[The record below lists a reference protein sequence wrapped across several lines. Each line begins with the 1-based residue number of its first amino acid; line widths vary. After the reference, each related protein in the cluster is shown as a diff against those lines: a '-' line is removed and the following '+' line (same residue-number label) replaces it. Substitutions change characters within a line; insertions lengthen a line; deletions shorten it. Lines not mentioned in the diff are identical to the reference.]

1 MVLGKV
7 LDCHCEESAMIRGGR
22 RSNPLRRGLLR
33 FARNDNIKVFITF
46 VLLAFVFLFS
56 TLKLTTQEPEDALSK
71 TIKFRLMAVNP
82 SKTKTQKVNLMTY
95 LPAEVQ
101 QRDVLDSGGLELEY
115 DAQKSAYYVFR
126 NGVEL
131 APSEIKKVEV
141 EVRDVWNIRK
151 SSLSEFKGRV
161 ETLIQKLE
169 KTDYYPKAKEIADSI
184 YVTLDDIEKSQDDQ
198 TVSPQQHIGIYR
210 QNLLLLERVKE
221 DIARLEKALA
231 TAGGP
236 LSPEMLTKTKIKS
249 EEPSKAMTWIV
260 IFSIV
265 IFTGLLAG
273 VLFFTWY
280 RQSRLT
286 KEDLLAAKK
295 AAFPDAGPKKDNDK
309 L

>member
-1 MVLGKV
+1 MRV
-7 LDCHCEESAMIRGGR
+7 R
-22 RSNPLRRGLLR
+22 
-33 FARNDNIKVFITF
+33 IKGIIFLTLFTV
-46 VLLAFVFLFS
+46 LFS
-56 TLKLTTQEPEDALSK
+56 PFSLSAQESEEALTG

-82 SKTKTQKVNLMTY
+82 SKTKTQKINLMTY
-95 LPAEVQ
+95 LPVEIQ

-115 DAQKSAYYVFR
+115 DAQKAAYYVFK
-126 NGVEL
+126 NSVEL

-151 SSLSEFKGRV
+151 KTLSEFKGRA
-161 ETLIQKLE
+161 ETLMQKLE
-169 KTDYYPKAKEIADSI
+169 KTEYYPKAKEIADGI
-184 YVTLDDIEKSQDDQ
+184 YATLEEIERSQGDQ

-210 QNLLLLERVKE
+210 QNLLLLDRIKE
-221 DIARLEKALA
+221 DIARLEKAMA

-236 LSPEMLTKTKIKS
+236 LAPEMLTKTKIKS
-249 EEPSKAMTWIV
+249 DEPSKAMTWIV

-295 AAFPDAGPKKDNDK
+295 AAFPDAGPKKDEGK
-309 L
+309 TP

>member
-1 MVLGKV
+1 MRGKNT
-7 LDCHCEESAMIRGGR
+7 EGR
-22 RSNPLRRGLLR
+22 MAL
-33 FARNDNIKVFITF
+33 IIF
-46 VLLAFVFLFS
+46 VLMAFISLLSPFS
-56 TLKLTTQEPEDALSK
+56 LRAQESEEDSGR

-115 DAQKSAYYVFR
+115 DSQKSAYYVFK
-126 NGVEL
+126 NAVEL

-141 EVRDVWNIRK
+141 EVKDVWNVRK
-151 SSLSEFKGRV
+151 RTLSELKGR
-161 ETLIQKLE
+161 TDILMQKLE

-184 YVTLDDIEKSQDDQ
+184 YSTLDDIERSQDDQ
-198 TVSPQQHIGIYR
+198 NVSQQQHIGIYR
-210 QNLLLLERVKE
+210 QNVLLLDRIKE
-221 DIARLEKALA
+221 DIARLEKAMA

-236 LSPEMLTKTKIKS
+236 LAPEMLTKTKIKS

-260 IFSIV
+260 IFSIL

-295 AAFPDAGPKKDNDK
+295 AAFPEGQKKEEESK
-309 L
+309 

>member
-1 MVLGKV
+1 MRV
-7 LDCHCEESAMIRGGR
+7 R
-22 RSNPLRRGLLR
+22 
-33 FARNDNIKVFITF
+33 IKGIIFLTLFTV
-46 VLLAFVFLFS
+46 LFS
-56 TLKLTTQEPEDALSK
+56 PFSLSAQESEEALTG

-82 SKTKTQKVNLMTY
+82 SKTKTQKINLMTY
-95 LPAEVQ
+95 LPVEIQ

-115 DAQKSAYYVFR
+115 DAQKAAYYVFK
-126 NGVEL
+126 NSVEL

-151 SSLSEFKGRV
+151 KTLSEFKGRA
-161 ETLIQKLE
+161 ETLMQKLE
-169 KTDYYPKAKEIADSI
+169 KTEYYPKAKEIADGI
-184 YVTLDDIEKSQDDQ
+184 YATLEEIERSQGDQ

-210 QNLLLLERVKE
+210 QNLLLLDRIKE
-221 DIARLEKALA
+221 DIARLEKAMA

-236 LSPEMLTKTKIKS
+236 LAPEMLTKTKIKAD
-249 EEPSKAMTWIV
+249 EPSKAMTWIV

-295 AAFPDAGPKKDNDK
+295 AAFPDAGPKKDEGK
-309 L
+309 TP

>member
-1 MVLGKV
+1 M
-7 LDCHCEESAMIRGGR
+7 RGR
-22 RSNPLRRGLLR
+22 
-33 FARNDNIKVFITF
+33 IKIFIMF
-46 VLLAFVFLFS
+46 VAIAFISLFS
-56 TLKLTTQEPEDALSK
+56 PFKLSAQESEEALTG

-82 SKTKTQKVNLMTY
+82 SKTKTQKINLMTY
-95 LPAEVQ
+95 LPAEIQ

-115 DAQKSAYYVFR
+115 DSQKSAYYVFK

-151 SSLSEFKGRV
+151 RTLSEFKGRT
-161 ETLIQKLE
+161 ETLMQKLE
-169 KTDYYPKAKEIADSI
+169 KTDYYPKAKEIAESI
-184 YVTLDDIEKSQDDQ
+184 YATLDDIEKSQGDQ
-198 TVSPQQHIGIYR
+198 TVSQHQHIGIYR
-210 QNLLLLERVKE
+210 QNLLLLDRIKE

-236 LSPEMLTKTKIKS
+236 LAPEMLTKTKIKAD
-249 EEPSKAMTWIV
+249 EPSKAMTWIV

-295 AAFPDAGPKKDNDK
+295 AAFPDAGPKKDEGK
-309 L
+309 T

>member
-1 MVLGKV
+1 MT
-7 LDCHCEESAMIRGGR
+7 A
-22 RSNPLRRGLLR
+22 
-33 FARNDNIKVFITF
+33 
-46 VLLAFVFLFS
+46 
-56 TLKLTTQEPEDALSK
+56 QEPEDALSK

>member
-1 MVLGKV
+1 MRV
-7 LDCHCEESAMIRGGR
+7 R
-22 RSNPLRRGLLR
+22 
-33 FARNDNIKVFITF
+33 IKGIIFLTLFTV
-46 VLLAFVFLFS
+46 LFS
-56 TLKLTTQEPEDALSK
+56 PFSLRAQESEEALTG

-82 SKTKTQKVNLMTY
+82 SKTKTQKINLMTY
-95 LPAEVQ
+95 LPVEIQ

-115 DAQKSAYYVFR
+115 DAQKSAYYVFK

-151 SSLSEFKGRV
+151 RTLSELKGRT
-161 ETLIQKLE
+161 ETLMQKLE
-169 KTDYYPKAKEIADSI
+169 KTEYYPKAKEIAESI
-184 YVTLDDIEKSQDDQ
+184 YVTLDDIEKSQGDQ
-198 TVSPQQHIGIYR
+198 AVSQQQHIGIYR
-210 QNLLLLERVKE
+210 QNLLSLDRIKE
-221 DIARLEKALA
+221 DIARLEKAMA

-236 LSPEMLTKTKIKS
+236 LAPEMLTKTKIKS

-286 KEDLLAAKK
+286 KEDLLAAKR
-295 AAFPDAGPKKDNDK
+295 AAFPEPEQKKEEGK
-309 L
+309 

>member
-1 MVLGKV
+1 MRGKNS
-7 LDCHCEESAMIRGGR
+7 DGR
-22 RSNPLRRGLLR
+22 MAL
-33 FARNDNIKVFITF
+33 IIF
-46 VLLAFVFLFS
+46 VLIAFISLFS
-56 TLKLTTQEPEDALSK
+56 SFSLRAQESEDDSGR

-101 QRDVLDSGGLELEY
+101 QRDVLDYGGLELEY
-115 DAQKSAYYVFR
+115 DSQKSAYYVFK
-126 NGVEL
+126 NAVEL

-141 EVRDVWNIRK
+141 EVRDVWNVRK
-151 SSLSEFKGRV
+151 RTLSELKGRT
-161 ETLIQKLE
+161 ETLMQKLE

-184 YVTLDDIEKSQDDQ
+184 YSTLEDIERSQDDQ
-198 TVSPQQHIGIYR
+198 NVSQQQHIGIYR
-210 QNLLLLERVKE
+210 QNVLLLDRIKE
-221 DIARLEKALA
+221 DIARLEKAMA

-236 LSPEMLTKTKIKS
+236 LAPEMLTKTKIKS

-260 IFSIV
+260 IFSIL

-295 AAFPDAGPKKDNDK
+295 AAFPEAEPKKEEGKDK
-309 L
+309 T